1 MNKAALVDYVA
12 NKTGMTK
19 KDASGAIDAVVGAV
33 VDTVSKG
40 KSVTLTNFGTFVS
53 VQRKA
58 TVKRNPKTGE
68 KVNVKAKNV
77 PKFRPGKSFKEAVAK

>member
-1 MNKAALVDYVA
+1 MNKAALVDFVA

-19 KDASGAIDAVVGAV
+19 KDASGAIDAVVSAV

-40 KSVTLTNFGTFVS
+40 KSVTLTNFGTFVA
-53 VQRKA
+53 VKRRA

-68 KVNVKAKNV
+68 KVNVKEKNV